1 MVALLSGK
9 VPLVPVEFQA
19 GWAPG
24 SVQKRWGRKSFA
36 SAGDAGA
43 SPLVFSPYPGH
54 CIDHDQANML
64 IIRRIG
70 TEFHVVG
77 LDLKSIVIVR
87 VKQMIDV
94 HEV

>member
-1 MVALLSGK
+1 
-9 VPLVPVEFQA
+9 
-19 GWAPG
+19 
-24 SVQKRWGRKSFA
+24 
-36 SAGDAGA
+36 
-43 SPLVFSPYPGH
+43 VFSPYPGH